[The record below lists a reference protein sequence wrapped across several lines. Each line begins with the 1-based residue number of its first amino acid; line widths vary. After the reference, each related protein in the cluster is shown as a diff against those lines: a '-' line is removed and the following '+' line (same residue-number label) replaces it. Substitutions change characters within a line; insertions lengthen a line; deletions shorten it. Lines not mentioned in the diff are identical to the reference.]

1 MGQSKLKNR
10 VSWKM
15 FEMEFKFSKLVKSIV
30 FSVSEPKNG
39 WPLNVTDKVNM
50 PLLKKMKKICK
61 ILEKYGWIFLPTND
75 FSLLQS
81 CQLCIITKHKASN
94 CCKIEH
100 GVLIVKGNTKSYF
113 TYYSCVVVCGI
124 SAICPSVFSLYK
136 NYFIFIKI
144 RFLTHVS
151 KNMLPKRFWV
161 N

>member
-1 MGQSKLKNR
+1 MFLGKCSKWNLNFLNWSKALCL
-10 VSWKM
+10 VSP
-15 FEMEFKFSKLVKSIV
+15 SQ
-30 FSVSEPKNG
+30 KNG

-100 GVLIVKGNTKSYF
+100 GVIIVKGATKSYF

-151 KNMLPKRFWV
+151 KNMLPKRFSV